1 MNIIRSMRTM
11 KTTVKYVKYLL
22 VLFAI
27 LAVVP
32 QGGLT
37 QKIASDPQF
46 KVKIDFNRWH
56 DTNELYAD
64 MRRLA
69 AAWPK
74 FVKVNAIGK
83 SYDGRDVIVATV
95 NNPDTGPELSKAA
108 MLIEANVHGNEIQGG
123 EICLYTVW
131 YLMENYGRLE
141 DITRLVNERVF
152 YIIPTINPDGRQY
165 FFESPGGS
173 ARSGHVPVD
182 DDNDGLFDEDGP
194 DDLNGNGIIEQMRKY
209 VPGKGTYR
217 TSSLDPRMLEP
228 VPFGQTGDYILLG
241 QEGIDNDKDGRVN
254 EDDAGGY
261 DGNRNYPFDWQPNYI
276 QSGAMDFP
284 TQLPEARAEVDF
296 IFGHPNIAG
305 VQSYHNNGGMILRG
319 PGAEAV
325 GEYPM
330 SDIRAYDELGRNG
343 ERILPFYR
351 YIVIWSG
358 LYTVHGGFI
367 DWTNDGMGIL
377 SFSNELWSGEQY
389 FTSPALKEQQ
399 KDPNSPIA
407 PQKSRFFFDDKLEFG
422 DQFVD
427 WKPFKHPEYGDIEV
441 GGSWKKF
448 TSRVP
453 PRFMNEELCHRNMAF
468 TLYQASELPMIKM
481 GDATAEKVSGD
492 VFRIMVD
499 VSNPKVTPTILE
511 RVAQNNIV
519 RPDLLTLEGKNVE
532 VISASW
538 IDNKELYKIK
548 PSVTAFI
555 DQKNLKRIMLR
566 NGMPGKTARTIMY
579 LVKGSGDLT
588 VKYDSLKGGTI
599 SKSIKLQ

>member
-1 MNIIRSMRTM
+1 MKTLRTNKTM
-11 KTTVKYVKYLL
+11 KKAASFLKCIL
-22 VLFAI
+22 VLFALI
-27 LAVVP
+27 ALIP

-37 QKIASDPQF
+37 QKASDPQF

-74 FVKVNAIGK
+74 FVKVSSIGK
-83 SYDGRDVIVATV
+83 SYDGRDIIVATV

-209 VPGKGTYR
+209 VPGKGTHR

-325 GEYPM
+325 GEYPT

-427 WKPFKHPEYGDIEV
+427 WKPFKHPEYGDIEI

-481 GDATAEKVSGD
+481 GNATAEKVSGD
-492 VFRIMVD
+492 VYRIMVD
-499 VSNPKVTPTILE
+499 VSNPRVTPTILE

-555 DQKNLKRIMLR
+555 DQENLKRIMLR
-566 NGMPGKTARTIMY
+566 NGMPGKTSRTIMY
-579 LVKGSGDLT
+579 LVKGSGDVT
-588 VKYDSLKGGTI
+588 VKYDSLKGGTV
-599 SKSIKLQ
+599 SKSIKMQ